1 MVHPVP
7 DLTISPIY
15 PIAWLLIGLWVCGVA
30 VVALALAARAQR
42 SVVRGQRRTRQAQNE
57 PPDAIWI
64 LMRRAPLLLEDGAPR
79 STRSIFRRVV
89 ERIRHLIRR

>member
-1 MVHPVP
+1 MIHPIPNLAV
-7 DLTISPIY
+7 SPIY
-15 PIAWLLIGLWVCGVA
+15 PILWLLIGLWVCGVA
-30 VVALALAARAQR
+30 VV
-42 SVVRGQRRTRQAQNE
+42 VVRGQRRTRQAHHE

-64 LMRRAPLLLEDGAPR
+64 LLRRAPLLLDDGAPR

>member
-1 MVHPVP
+1 MVHPIP

-15 PIAWLLIGLWVCGVA
+15 PIAWLLIGLWLCGVA
-30 VVALALAARAQR
+30 VV
-42 SVVRGQRRTRQAQNE
+42 VVRGLRRTRQAEDE

-64 LMRRAPLLLEDGAPR
+64 LMRRAPR

>member
-15 PIAWLLIGLWVCGVA
+15 LIAWLLIGLWLCGVA
-30 VVALALAARAQR
+30 VV
-42 SVVRGQRRTRQAQNE
+42 VFRGQRRTRQAQDE
-57 PPDAIWI
+57 LPDTIWI
-64 LMRRAPLLLEDGAPR
+64 LVRRAPLLLDDGAPR